1 MSTVFYYFCFMN
13 ISFPAIMG
21 VINVTPDSF
30 YAGSRTAHAADAF
43 ERIEQM
49 VQEGADIIDIGACST
64 RPGALRVSEKEEWQR
79 LEPVLIALKDR
90 FPGVIF
96 SIDTFRP
103 GIVDKAFQILGPLW
117 VNDIMAGSADTG
129 MVPLIARLQLPWIAM
144 HQEPFTGTQGV
155 ARFFAETV
163 QTAAKWGIQQLF
175 LDPGFGFNKDVDQN
189 FQVLNALPSLVPK
202 NAAGTPAAP
211 LLVGISRKRM
221 TYQPLQT
228 TPEHALIATSA
239 LHLHL
244 LFKGVS
250 VLRVHD
256 VKPGKEI
263 ITLYKKMSIFED

>member
-103 GIVDKAFQILGPLW
+103 GIVDKAFQILGPFW

-202 NAAGTPAAP
+202 NAAGAPAAP

>member
-1 MSTVFYYFCFMN
+1 MSPVFYYFCFMN

-144 HQEPFTGTQGV
+144 HQEPFAGTQGV

-228 TPEHALIATSA
+228 TPEYALIATSA

-256 VKPGKEI
+256 VKPAKEI